1 MTGNYLVTIIGA
13 FWLLGNDP
21 SKAGLNI
28 AFESGM
34 NIEQIARS
42 HQRSVRAIEFALR
55 RLGLGQDLIINS
67 KDYNILFDKVK
78 QLIHLKI
85 ELSVV

>member
-1 MTGNYLVTIIGA
+1 MNPKQHLFRWSNKEYNNLRIE
-13 FWLLGNDP
+13 
-21 SKAGLNI
+21 
-28 AFESGM
+28 FESGM